1 MNNQLAQKYQYY
13 LNECFDLNEK
23 LLFEKKYTNLLENII
38 NILTE
43 EEITSLDALDEG
55 WLKDRLMHLLRGGL
69 LTGTIALQQQFLPY
83 EKPSTTPNMPILK
96 LDKLADWNN
105 KMREKRGLPPVE
117 NPTKRQQ
124 DERTKYTPLEWLKN
138 IGIISL
144 FTSRKPKLN
153 NSEEEN
159 KKEPQ

>member
-38 NILTE
+38 LNILTE
-43 EEITSLDALDEG
+43 EEITSLDEG

-69 LTGTIALQQQFLPY
+69 LTGALALQHQFLPGEY
-83 EKPSTTPNMPILK
+83 VKEKPPPPILK

-105 KMREKRGLPPVE
+105 KMREKRGLPPLE
-117 NPTKRQQ
+117 DPTKKQQ
-124 DERTKYTPLEWLKN
+124 DHKSKSTALEWLRN
-138 IGIISL
+138 IGIMSI

-159 KKEPQ
+159 KKESQ